1 MNKDEETED
10 MIFSFLFVAVTIF
23 TVLFVVI
30 AIASVI
36 WSFL

>member
-23 TVLFVVI
+23 TILFVVI

>member
-1 MNKDEETED
+1 MNDDDDIGD

>member
-1 MNKDEETED
+1 MNNDDETGD

-23 TVLFVVI
+23 TVLFVVV

-36 WSFL
+36 WSFI